1 LKPNFVDALD
11 SRGLVNLKIG
21 LPNSAIAD
29 YNAALRINPKHASAL
44 YGRGKAKLRN
54 GDTAGGN
61 SDLAAAK
68 AINPEI
74 ADEFVAYGIK

>member
-1 LKPNFVDALD
+1 
-11 SRGLVNLKIG
+11 VNLKIG

-44 YGRGKAKLRN
+44 FGRGKAKLKN

-61 SDLAAAK
+61 ADLAAAK

-74 ADEFVAYGIK
+74 ADDFVSYGIK